1 MSDLNLHQRLL
12 AITRDAGALEKSG
25 QTSYGDQYKYHKIDD
40 VVDRLRP
47 LFVEH
52 GVALL
57 VHVDERYLSEAGKT
71 SNGKTQWRAD
81 LLLNVSF
88 VNADKPEE
96 REAISAWGDGIDT
109 GDKAVGKAYAY
120 ALKNVLLATF
130 FLRGQPD
137 VEEDHEEATSPP
149 SAPAAVDDKHPS
161 GTPSATALAELKKMG
176 ESIGLT
182 IKEIGTL
189 STERFNK
196 KPPAL
201 AQWQFKELWKRVE
214 TGSWPADD
222 IDEAIPEEAA

>member
-25 QTSYGDQYKYHKIDD
+25 QTKYGDNYKYHKIDD

-52 GVALL
+52 GVAML
-57 VHVDERYLSEAGKT
+57 VTVDERSLSEAGKT

-81 LLLNVSF
+81 LLLNISF

-96 REAISAWGDGIDT
+96 RVALHAWGDGIDT
-109 GDKAVGKAYAY
+109 GDKAAGKAYAY

-137 VEEDHEEATSPP
+137 VEEDHEEATVSP
-149 SAPAAVDDKHPS
+149 SAPDAADDKHS
-161 GTPSATALAELKKMG
+161 DTPSATALAELKKMG
-176 ESIGLT
+176 EAGGLT
-182 IKEIGTL
+182 IKEIGSL
-189 STERFNK
+189 SAERFSK

-222 IDEAIPEEAA
+222 IDEAFPEEAA